1 LALGVPV
8 RDEEEGGGDSVFKR
22 ITEKFNKLQIMVHTS
37 EIERKEGQ
45 DEEQDELEFSGGKDL
60 PDYLRFPSHVD
71 SLKNEGVIEF
81 PHRLD
86 KWTAGL
92 LVVSFNKVP
101 PLLFLFAS
109 LHRTK
114 ICILGSDKKIASW
127 RTARHV
133 A

>member
-1 LALGVPV
+1 MELGVPV

-22 ITEKFNKLQIMVHTS
+22 ITEKFNKLQIMVQTS

-45 DEEQDELEFSGGKDL
+45 DEDQDDEGLSGKDL

-92 LVVSFNKVP
+92 LVVSFNKV
-101 PLLFLFAS
+101 LSLFFIFTS
-109 LHRTK
+109 KTK
-114 ICILGSDKKIASW
+114 SCAF
-127 RTARHV
+127 
-133 A
+133 